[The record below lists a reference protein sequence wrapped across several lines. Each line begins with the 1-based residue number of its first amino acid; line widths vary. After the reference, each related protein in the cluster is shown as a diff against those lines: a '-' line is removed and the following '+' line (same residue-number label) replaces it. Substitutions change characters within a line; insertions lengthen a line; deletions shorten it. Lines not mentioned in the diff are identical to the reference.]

1 MNEEFKN
8 GLTQSAKLKVCD
20 ELRECCVDL
29 MFIRE
34 KFQDIVKQHNLPIGN
49 MDNFAKVWFLQDE
62 IEILRNKIE
71 EE

>member
-1 MNEEFKN
+1 MNEEFKDN
-8 GLTQSAKLKVCD
+8 LTQSAKLKVCD

-34 KFQDIVKQHNLPIGN
+34 KFQDIVKQYNLPIGN
-49 MDNFAKVWFLQDE
+49 MDNFARVWFLQDE

>member
-8 GLTQSAKLKVCD
+8 NLTQSAKLKVCD

-34 KFQDIVKQHNLPIGN
+34 KFQDIVKQYNLPIGN
-49 MDNFAKVWFLQDE
+49 MDNFARVWFLQDE